1 MRKKAVIFR
10 EHTLGLMG
18 SGNTI
23 EPLHASVLRG
33 ATFTVHPSPFQ
44 ADMQDVRMATKQDFE
59 EFRVK
64 WHPEYEVAA

>member
-33 ATFTVHPSPFQ
+33 ATSTVHTGPFP
-44 ADMQDVRMATKQDFE
+44 ADAGDVRPATMQDFE
-59 EFRVK
+59 DFRVK